1 MFVQYGEVVFGV
13 SEYGGSIAI
22 DNLIQYGEGIFGVSE
37 YGGGGEVSN
46 TDFYGV
52 YQMRKC
58 KEGRVI
64 IRMKFYK
71 KNNPQ
76 TVAQQANR
84 QKFADAE
91 LAWQNLTTEQKKVYN
106 DRAVGKPLH
115 GFNIFISEY
124 MLSH

>member
-1 MFVQYGEVVFGV
+1 MTKIIGIQKPWCVTVRKKIGKPSLANYGTTIFG
-13 SEYGGSIAI
+13 EGFYGGEAG
-22 DNLIQYGEGIFGVSE
+22 DGDK
-37 YGGGGEVSN
+37 
-46 TDFYGV
+46 DFYGV

-64 IRMKFYK
+64 VRMKFYK

-76 TVAQQANR
+76 TEAQQANR